1 MQDTASLLQPLA
13 SKGRTAREFTL
24 PVLRCLNV
32 LLLAAA
38 LISFAALSPAKV
50 SAQQEVVVGGRAG
63 PDTPG
68 DIYWKR
74 FADDLTHLSDDRLK
88 AKLFVRGEIGPE
100 ETLFMGLR
108 RNTVQLGGI
117 STSGLSLAVPELSV
131 IRIPFLFENNAE
143 LEYVLE
149 SGVKDFVSELLYD
162 KNLVMFDWQSAGWLN
177 FYSTFPIRQPSDLT
191 NKRMR
196 ISVEDAS
203 IEFMKALGADFAQI
217 SFSDVLPALQTGLLD
232 GGEQSSQLYIIGGFS
247 DYAAYYTLSRHA
259 YVVAVVVGNR
269 RWYDGLASQDQDI
282 LRQSVPSDVWY
293 RQMYQRED
301 DSALAKLEAD
311 GLNLLTLTEAEL
323 AVWKN
328 KVSGLP
334 EQLVAKSGPRA
345 RELYDMILAAK
356 RDFAAQSE

>member
-1 MQDTASLLQPLA
+1 MLRFLIVALLSAFVPLCA
-13 SKGRTAREFTL
+13 
-24 PVLRCLNV
+24 V
-32 LLLAAA
+32 
-38 LISFAALSPAKV
+38 
-50 SAQQEVVVGGRAG
+50 AQQEVVVGGRAG
-63 PDTPG
+63 PGTPG
-68 DIYWKR
+68 DIYWNK
-74 FADDLTHLSDDRLK
+74 FADDLNRLSDGRHQ

-131 IRIPFLFENNAE
+131 IRIPFLFENDAE
-143 LEYVLE
+143 LEFVLE
-149 SGVKDFVSELLYD
+149 SGVKDLVGELLYD

-177 FYSTFPIRQPSDLT
+177 FYSTFPIRTPSDLT

-259 YVVAVVVGNR
+259 YVVAVIVGNR
-269 RWYDGLASQDQDI
+269 RWYDGLSLQDQDI
-282 LRQSVPSDVWY
+282 FRQAVPSDIWY
-293 RQMYQRED
+293 RQMYQKED
-301 DSALAKLEAD
+301 DATLSRLTSD
-311 GLNLLTLTEAEL
+311 GLNLTTLSEAEL
-323 AVWKN
+323 QIWRD
-328 KVSGLP
+328 KVRDLP

-345 RELYDMILAAK
+345 QELYDMIRAAK
-356 RDFAAQSE
+356 RDFAAQRD

>member
-1 MQDTASLLQPLA
+1 MPT
-13 SKGRTAREFTL
+13 
-24 PVLRCLNV
+24 LRCFK
-32 LLLAAA
+32 LLL
-38 LISFAALSPAKV
+38 LFAALFSLAGFTPSLA
-50 SAQQEVVVGGRAG
+50 SSQQEVVVGGRAG
-63 PDTPG
+63 PGTPG
-68 DIYWKR
+68 DVYWTK
-74 FADDLTHLSDDRLK
+74 FADDLSRLSENRLN
-88 AKLFVRGEIGPE
+88 AKLFIRGEIGPE

-149 SGVKDFVSELLYD
+149 SGVKDFVGELLYD

-232 GGEQSSQLYIIGGFS
+232 GGEQSTQLYITGGFS
-247 DYAAYYTLSRHA
+247 DYAEYFTLSRHA
-259 YVVAVVVGNR
+259 YVVAIVVGNR
-269 RWYDGLASQDQDI
+269 RWYDGLSATDQDI
-282 LRQSVPSDVWY
+282 VRQSVPTDIWY
-293 RQMYQRED
+293 RQMYRSQD
-301 DSALAKLEAD
+301 DAALARLAQQGLKLT
-311 GLNLLTLTEAEL
+311 TLSKDEL
-323 AVWKN
+323 AVWRDT
-328 KVSGLP
+328 VSDLP
-334 EQLVAKSGPRA
+334 AHLVAKSGPRA
-345 RELYDMILAAK
+345 QELYDMILAAK
-356 RDFAAQSE
+356 RDFAAQGQ